1 MRTGTKAIKVI
12 FIILAI
18 ALVSLP
24 LSAETTPL
32 KSGKNPSKPAV
43 TKPANKSAAKP
54 AGQTVAKKKITVNKP
69 APKAKAFTAQK
80 AAPRIVAP
88 TLNPQQ
94 AEKLRQSLTAAE
106 NSRWDEAYRLAADAR
121 APEPFRDII
130 TWMEIANGPSSRN
143 FSEIMAYAAAHPDWP
158 SKERLIRAAE
168 QSLQP
173 YDESMRA
180 WFGVNPPTTAH
191 GALRWIEML
200 QADGQSDAARTVAS
214 DAWINRAFSDDD
226 EKEFLAKFS
235 MLLTPK
241 DHAGRLDRLAW
252 EGETAGIQRMRG
264 LAAPS
269 AIKIAEIRLKFQS
282 NDPAASTVANQL
294 DPQALA
300 EPGLTYERVRWL
312 RRKNAYPEAEA
323 LVLGF
328 SGNMQRPEAWW
339 VERIILARRALEE
352 NRAETAYALVAPHGL
367 KSGTEFADAE
377 FFAGWLALR
386 RLNKPQDALRHFNTL
401 SKGVSAPISLA
412 RANYWLGRA
421 HDAVGQKAEALNYY
435 ELAAKN
441 TTTFYG
447 QLAAQRLGKPLQIKA
462 SAGLEPLLMPS
473 LLDRS
478 VVKATALLLELG
490 ADKQSSIFFSHLL
503 RTLDKPEES
512 AALAKFAANLS
523 RPDLAIRAAKLAER
537 GGYVLL
543 SESYPTVSTKPIPA
557 DADPALVHA
566 LIRQESAF
574 DVDVV
579 SRAGAL
585 GLMQLMPATAKLVA
599 KDHKF
604 PFDLARLTRDGE
616 YNVSLGSAHIND
628 LVNEYGGS
636 YIMAAAA
643 YNAGSH
649 RVKRWVQAFGDPR
662 LSETDPIDWI
672 ESITFS
678 ETRNY
683 VQRVLET
690 LSFYRSRLS
699 ISGEQQL
706 AIGYDLSRGG
716 SNGALPLPDDTPEIA
731 NVPSGTSPSVAE

>member
-1 MRTGTKAIKVI
+1 MPI
-12 FIILAI
+12 
-18 ALVSLP
+18 
-24 LSAETTPL
+24 
-32 KSGKNPSKPAV
+32 
-43 TKPANKSAAKP
+43 
-54 AGQTVAKKKITVNKP
+54 
-69 APKAKAFTAQK
+69 APKA
-80 AAPRIVAP
+80 APKVAAP
-88 TLNPQQ
+88 TLSPQQ
-94 AEKLRQSLTAAE
+94 VEKLRQSLTAAE
-106 NSRWDEAYRLAADAR
+106 NGRWDEAYRLAADGR

-130 TWMEIANGPSSRN
+130 AWMEIINGPSSRN
-143 FSEIMAYAAAHPDWP
+143 FSEIIAYATAHPDWP

-173 YDESMRA
+173 YDEAMRT

-191 GALRWIEML
+191 GALRWAEML
-200 QADGQSDAARTVAS
+200 QADGQSDAARNIAS
-214 DAWINRAFSDDD
+214 EAWVNRAFSDDD

-235 MLLTPK
+235 ALLTAK
-241 DHAGRLDRLAW
+241 DHAGRLERLAW
-252 EGETAGIQRMRG
+252 EGEAAGIQRMRG
-264 LAAPS
+264 LADS
-269 AIKIAEIRLKFQS
+269 NAIRIAEARLKFQS
-282 NDPAASTVANQL
+282 NDPDAYIAASQL
-294 DPQALA
+294 DAQAQA
-300 EPGLTYERVRWL
+300 DPGLTYERIRWL

-386 RLNKPQDALRHFNTL
+386 RLNKPQDALRHFSTL

-412 RANYWLGRA
+412 RGNFWQGRA
-421 HDAVGQKAEALNYY
+421 YEAVGQKAEALNYY
-435 ELAAKN
+435 EIAAKN
-441 TTTFYG
+441 VTTFYG
-447 QLAAQRLGKPLQIKA
+447 QLAAQRLGKPLQVNA
-462 SAGLEPLLMPS
+462 SAALEPPMPANFS
-473 LLDRS
+473 NRS

-490 ADKQSSIFFSHLL
+490 ADKQSSVFFSHLL
-503 RTLDKPEES
+503 RTFDKPEES
-512 AALAKFAANLS
+512 AALAKLAANLS

-543 SESYPTVSTKPIPA
+543 SESYPTVNTKPIA
-557 DADPALVHA
+557 TDADPALVHA

-599 KDHKF
+599 KDHKL
-604 PFDLARLTRDGE
+604 PFDLPRLTRDGD

-649 RVKRWVQAFGDPR
+649 RVKRWVQTFGDPR
-662 LSETDPIDWI
+662 LQGTDPIDWI

-690 LSFYRSRLS
+690 LSFYRNRLS
-699 ISGEQQL
+699 TAGDQQQI
-706 AIGYDLSRGG
+706 AIGYDLARGG
-716 SNGALPLPDDTPEIA
+716 SNGALPLPDDAPEIA
-731 NVPSGTSPSVAE
+731 TVPSEASPAVAE